1 MYLGNVIKDIDRKYR
16 KVFFSGLAFNSS
28 NVKKGYIFFAIKG
41 NKYDGN
47 KYVHQAIKKGASV
60 IISEEKFKSFNKDVT
75 YLNNKNPRKLLSQ
88 ISFKL
93 LKRHPKRIT
102 AVTGTNGKSSVA
114 DFYYQILSLN
124 KKAGSMGLLEFN
136 LKVKK

>member
-1 MYLGNVIKDIDRKYR
+1 M
-16 KVFFSGLAFNSS
+16 
-28 NVKKGYIFFAIKG
+28 
-41 NKYDGN
+41 
-47 KYVHQAIKKGASV
+47 HQAIKKGASV

-124 KKAGSMGLLEFN
+124 KKKAGSIGTVGIQF
-136 LKVKK
+136 KGKKNSTKYNFGPS

>member
-60 IISEEKFKSFNKDVT
+60 IISEEKFKSFKIGRAHV
-75 YLNNKNPRKLLSQ
+75 
-88 ISFKL
+88 
-93 LKRHPKRIT
+93 
-102 AVTGTNGKSSVA
+102 
-114 DFYYQILSLN
+114 
-124 KKAGSMGLLEFN
+124 
-136 LKVKK
+136 

>member
-1 MYLGNVIKDIDRKYR
+1 MIENIEK
-16 KVFFSGLAFNSS
+16 FFSGLAFNSS

-124 KKAGSMGLLEFN
+124 KKSWFN
-136 LKVKK
+136 RDCWYSI